1 MEYTLSI
8 NKENLKIVLPGGAS
22 SGADEVLVGERKY
35 AFSSCPVSE
44 NELLLTLDGR
54 QFPAYLVQAETET
67 QLFLKGKIYSIED
80 LDDSDRRPKRRGGPG
95 DLEQKI
101 TPPMPSVV
109 IRLLVAEGDVVKK
122 KQPLIVLSAM
132 KMETTL
138 VAPYDGV
145 VKKVNAAAGDQVMP
159 GLLLVEIEKAPE
171 EDHGN

>member
-8 NKENLKIVLPGGAS
+8 NKETLKIALPGGAS
-22 SGADEVLVGERKY
+22 SEADEALIGERKY
-35 AFSSCPVSE
+35 AFSSRSVSE
-44 NELLLTLDGR
+44 NELLMTLDGQ
-54 QFPAYLVQAETET
+54 QFSTYLADVGGET

-80 LDDSDRRPKRRGGPG
+80 LGDADRRPKRRGGPG
-95 DLEQKI
+95 DLELKI

-171 EDHGN
+171 GEHGN

>member
-1 MEYTLSI
+1 VEYTLSI
-8 NKENLKIVLPGGAS
+8 NKETLKIALPT
-22 SGADEVLVGERKY
+22 ADEALIGEKRYVFNGRLVSG
-35 AFSSCPVSE
+35 

-54 QFPAYLVQAETET
+54 QFPAYLVDVGGET
-67 QLFLKGKIYSIED
+67 QLFLNGRTYFVED
-80 LDDSDRRPKRRGGPG
+80 LGDADRRPKRRGGPG
-95 DLEQKI
+95 DLELKI

-138 VAPYDGV
+138 VAPYDGA

-159 GLLLVEIEKAPE
+159 GLILVEIEKAPE
-171 EDHGN
+171 GEHGN

>member
-8 NKENLKIVLPGGAS
+8 HKETLKMTLPS
-22 SGADEVLVGERKY
+22 ADEALIGEKKY
-35 AFSSCPVSE
+35 AFSGRLVSE
-44 NELLLTLDGR
+44 NEMLMTIDGR
-54 QFPAYLVQAETET
+54 QFPACVADVGGET
-67 QLFLKGKIYSIED
+67 QLFLNGRTYVIED
-80 LDDSDRRPKRRGGPG
+80 LGDADRRPKRRGGPG

-109 IRLLVAEGDVVKK
+109 IRLLVTEGDVVKK

-138 VAPYDGV
+138 AAPYDGT

-159 GLLLVEIEKAPE
+159 GLLLVEIDKAPE
-171 EDHGN
+171 EEHGN

>member
-8 NKENLKIVLPGGAS
+8 NKENLKITLPA
-22 SGADEVLVGERKY
+22 ADEALIGEKRF
-35 AFSSCPVSE
+35 AFSGRFVSE
-44 NELLLTLDGR
+44 NELLMTIDGR
-54 QFPAYLVQAETET
+54 QFPACLVDVGGET
-67 QLFLKGKIYSIED
+67 QLFLKGRTYAIED
-80 LDDSDRRPKRRGGPG
+80 TGDADRRPKRRGGPG

-138 VAPYDGV
+138 GAPYDGT

-171 EDHGN
+171 EEHGN